1 MTDRGLLTMDLTC
14 PEGHVVGQLIQNIGH
29 QAIGIQ
35 LPDSTREEWP
45 RGGDKMFTYLTCPG
59 CDRRVYGSTDSIR
72 ERATWLSESESESQG
87 RYSLRYIED
96 GLA

>member
-14 PEGHVVGQLIQNIGH
+14 PEGHLVGQLIQNIGH

-35 LPDSTREEWP
+35 VPDSTREEWP

-59 CDRRVYGSTDSIR
+59 CDRRIYGSTEAIQ
-72 ERATWLSESESESQG
+72 EKATWLSESESESQG
-87 RYSLRYIED
+87 RHSLRFIED

>member
-14 PEGHVVGQLIQNIGH
+14 PEGHLVGQLIQTIGH

-35 LPDSTREEWP
+35 VADSTREEWP

>member
-1 MTDRGLLTMDLTC
+1 MTHRGLLTMDLMC

-35 LPDSTREEWP
+35 VADTAREEWP
-45 RGGDKMFTYLTCPG
+45 RGRDKMFTYLTCPG
-59 CDRRVYGSTDSIR
+59 CDRRVYGSTDAIG
-72 ERATWLSESESESQG
+72 ERATWLSESESEWQG
-87 RYSLRYIED
+87 KYSLRYIED